1 MDYENVKDIDVIYDF
16 VKHTVV
22 VTRWWNKRGVWLVTI
37 TRKGSVT
44 SPWCSMG
51 ADERS
56 LKAKKLDRQLKEAEQ
71 TLQRLDM
78 EARTAPAP
86 ASTALVR
93 KVRDY
98 RKDLQKLSSEVKRMA
113 MSAQASEASR

>member
-1 MDYENVKDIDVIYDF
+1 MGVEQVIF
-16 VKHTVV
+16 CH
-22 VTRWWNKRGVWLVTI
+22 L
-37 TRKGSVT
+37 
-44 SPWCSMG
+44 G

-93 KVRDY
+93 KVKDY

>member
-1 MDYENVKDIDVIYDF
+1 MPKY
-16 VKHTVV
+16 TVV
-22 VTRWWNKRGVWLVTI
+22 VTWLEQTRFAVGNKNE
-37 TRKGSVT
+37 TRRLCWVD
-44 SPWCSMG
+44 

-56 LKAKKLDRQLKEAEQ
+56 LRAKKLDRQLKEAEQ

-93 KVRDY
+93 KVKDY

-113 MSAQASEASR
+113 TSAQASEASR

>member
-1 MDYENVKDIDVIYDF
+1 MVVIRL
-16 VKHTVV
+16 KQTRCVV
-22 VTRWWNKRGVWLVTI
+22 GNKNGKEGSNQSSVCCVT
-37 TRKGSVT
+37 
-44 SPWCSMG
+44 

-56 LKAKKLDRQLKEAEQ
+56 LKAKKMDRQLKEAEQ

-93 KVRDY
+93 KVKDY
-98 RKDLQKLSSEVKRMA
+98 RKDLQHLSSEVKRMA
-113 MSAQASEASR
+113 MSAQASESSR